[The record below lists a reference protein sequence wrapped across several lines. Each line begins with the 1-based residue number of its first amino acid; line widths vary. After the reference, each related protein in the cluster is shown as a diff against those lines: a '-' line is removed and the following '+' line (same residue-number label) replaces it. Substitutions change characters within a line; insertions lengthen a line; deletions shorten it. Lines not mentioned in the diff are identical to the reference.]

1 VSQSRPD
8 SPHSLGEL
16 VGGLATDVQ
25 DLVRGEIALARS
37 ELDQKLQRVIVAAI
51 WLVGGAL
58 VGFAGLVVVLQ
69 GVAAAL
75 ALAMPTWAASLIVGV
90 LIIVVGAL
98 FAKSGLEMLSL
109 TTLMPDRTAA
119 SLQKDARMVKEHT

>member
-1 VSQSRPD
+1 
-8 SPHSLGEL
+8 

-37 ELDQKLQRVIVAAI
+37 ELDQKLQRVILAAI

-75 ALAMPTWAASLIVGV
+75 ALVSPAWAASLIVGV
-90 LIIVVGAL
+90 IIIVVGGL
-98 FAKSGLEMLSL
+98 FAKSGLKMLAL
-109 TTLMPDRTAA
+109 KTLIPDRTAA

>member
-1 VSQSRPD
+1 MSQSRPQ
-8 SPHSLGEL
+8 SSHSLGEL
-16 VGGLATDVQ
+16 IGGLAGDIQ

-37 ELDQKLQRVIVAAI
+37 ELDQKLHRVILAGI

-75 ALAMPTWAASLIVGV
+75 ALVIPVWAASLIVGV
-90 LIIVVGAL
+90 IIVGVGGL
-98 FAKSGLEMLSL
+98 FAKSGLAMISL
-109 TTLMPDRTAA
+109 KTLTPDRTAA
-119 SLQKDARMVKEHT
+119 SLQKDARMVREHT